1 MPRVGG
7 SLLSAPTKLPLL
19 RFEFT
24 KVHDLAD
31 VERGV
36 RWWPAVVGK
45 ITGTEVAGCGFHGGL
60 KWCAGSRWR
69 CATDLLEARRIVKR
83 EGCAAEKMVAMEVA
97 RRGGCRRC
105 RWCCRIVVMAR
116 RGGVDGG
123 CRFPQG
129 ADARRD
135 LMEEDGGAAIAADWW
150 WPARRWR
157 RWLPW

>member
-36 RWWPAVVGK
+36 RWWLAVVGK
-45 ITGTEVAGCGFHGGL
+45 TAGTEVAGCGFHGGL
-60 KWCAGSRWR
+60 KWCTGSHWR

-83 EGCAAEKMVAMEVA
+83 EDALRRRWSRWRWRVAVAAGVA
-97 RRGGCRRC
+97 
-105 RWCCRIVVMAR
+105 
-116 RGGVDGG
+116 
-123 CRFPQG
+123 
-129 ADARRD
+129 
-135 LMEEDGGAAIAADWW
+135 GGAAESW
-150 WPARRWR
+150 
-157 RWLPW
+157 